1 MRRYQQLSLDEREK
15 MARLRQSESSI
26 AEIALALGRTRSTV
40 YRELKRNQTV
50 KGEKERSKKAWASP
64 SAPEKKRDS
73 LRRLRKKRDTFGAI
87 AGATIGSR
95 FRT

>member
-50 KGEKERSKKAWASP
+50 KGDYWPERAQQKARASP
-64 SAPEKKRDS
+64 SAPEN
-73 LRRLRKKRDTFGAI
+73 KRDTFGAI

-95 FRT
+95 FCT